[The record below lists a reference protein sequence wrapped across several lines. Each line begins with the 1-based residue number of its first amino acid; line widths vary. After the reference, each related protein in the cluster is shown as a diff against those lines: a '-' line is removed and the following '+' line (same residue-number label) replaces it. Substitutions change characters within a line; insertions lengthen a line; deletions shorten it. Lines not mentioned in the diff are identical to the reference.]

1 MAEGL
6 ALWALGQ
13 FRVLG
18 CIKAHQSSEF
28 QKRQDVA
35 HSRQLTPPFKP
46 QLRVSKRRSWPSWTI
61 HDGGR
66 SLSFLPFTRV
76 LVGLPQLQLA
86 TCFPT
91 CGDQRM
97 ASEALA
103 EALQAGPGFCFAKFS
118 ESWGDCR
125 FPRMHFQSFFSAM
138 NKMTSSLNLPL
149 RSRR

>member
-6 ALWALGQ
+6 ALWGLGQ

-18 CIKAHQSSEF
+18 CIKGTSGQRISETTGCSPQSPADSPI
-28 QKRQDVA
+28 QTSA
-35 HSRQLTPPFKP
+35 S
-46 QLRVSKRRSWPSWTI
+46 SKRLSWPSWTI

-86 TCFPT
+86 TC
-91 CGDQRM
+91 GDQRM

-103 EALQAGPGFCFAKFS
+103 EALQAGPVFCFAKFR